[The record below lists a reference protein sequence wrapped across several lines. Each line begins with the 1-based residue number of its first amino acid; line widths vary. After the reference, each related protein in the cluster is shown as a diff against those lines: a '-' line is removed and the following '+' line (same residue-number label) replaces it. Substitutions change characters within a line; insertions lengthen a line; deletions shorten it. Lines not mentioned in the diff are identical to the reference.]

1 MANKQ
6 AAGARSS
13 IPSAPGITYIKKSV
27 EESKD
32 GFGRA
37 RDRPQTSQKSNVF
50 QNLRPPNAR
59 AAH

>member
-13 IPSAPGITYIKKSV
+13 IPSAQGITYIKRNV
-27 EESKD
+27 EESKG

-37 RDRPQTSQKSNVF
+37 RDRPQTGQKSNAF
-50 QNLRPPNAR
+50 QNVRPPNAR

>member
-6 AAGARSS
+6 ASGA
-13 IPSAPGITYIKKSV
+13 AQGITYIRKNV
-27 EESKD
+27 EESKG

-37 RDRPQTSQKSNVF
+37 RDRPQTGQKSNVF
-50 QNLRPPNAR
+50 QSERPPNAR

>member
-6 AAGARSS
+6 ASGA
-13 IPSAPGITYIKKSV
+13 AQGITYIRKNV
-27 EESKD
+27 EESKG

-37 RDRPQTSQKSNVF
+37 RDRPQTGQKSNAF
-50 QNLRPPNAR
+50 QSERPPNAR